1 MAVKKTVLPAMLL
14 AALAAP
20 LAARAETPEFGIAI
34 ENHRFVPSEL
44 TVPAGKKLKLV
55 IENRDATPE
64 EFESHDLRREKV
76 IAGKSKV
83 EVWVGPLEA
92 GSYGFYGEYH
102 EQTAE
107 GRLIAK

>member
-1 MAVKKTVLPAMLL
+1 MKKTVLPVILL
-14 AALAAP
+14 AALATP
-20 LAARAETPEFGIAI
+20 LAARAETPDFAIAI

-44 TVPAGKKLKLV
+44 TVPAGRKLKLV

-76 IAGKSKV
+76 IAGKSKG

-92 GSYGFYGEYH
+92 GTYGFYGEYY
-102 EQTAE
+102 EKTAQ